1 MAPKAKSKKESGKKQ
16 STDQEAQAKAD
27 AVDDIADESYK
38 KSLRIEIRSLIGD
51 IEKQENFTG
60 LYNDERLRI
69 NYFWLVAKKELED
82 KQAELRN
89 KERENQDLEEKHHIT
104 IKIMK
109 QKLKH
114 LVFQN
119 LDKVTALKKE

>member
-1 MAPKAKSKKESGKKQ
+1 
-16 STDQEAQAKAD
+16 
-27 AVDDIADESYK
+27 
-38 KSLRIEIRSLIGD
+38 
-51 IEKQENFTG
+51 
-60 LYNDERLRI
+60 
-69 NYFWLVAKKELED
+69 
-82 KQAELRN
+82 
-89 KERENQDLEEKHHIT
+89 LEEKHHIT